1 MRMIKKQLVGE
12 NGHSEAMP
20 SMTLPREEIHLAILK
35 RVERIAH
42 EFIEAFEF
50 IKNFPKSVSIFGSA
64 RFTETNEH
72 YRHARELAR
81 RIASELD
88 YAIVSGGGGGIMEA
102 ANRGAMDAKKESVGL
117 NITLPNKQTLNSYT
131 TQAITLHYFFVR
143 KTALSFAA
151 DAYIFF
157 PGGYGTLDEFFE
169 LITLIQTKKIR
180 RVPIILVGFEYWKKF
195 DAFIRETLLREHH
208 TIDDTDVGL
217 YEIAE
222 SDDQVLEIIKKH
234 ARV

>member
-1 MRMIKKQLVGE
+1 MIKKQLVGE
-12 NGHSEAMP
+12 NEHSEAMP
-20 SMTLPREEIHLAILK
+20 STALPREEIHLAILK
-35 RVERIAH
+35 RVERISH

-64 RFTETNEH
+64 RFTENNPH
-72 YRHARELAR
+72 YVHARQLAE

-88 YAIVSGGGGGIMEA
+88 YAIVTGGGGGIMEA
-102 ANRGAMDAKKESVGL
+102 ANRGALEAKKESVGL
-117 NITLPNKQTLNSYT
+117 NITLPDKQTLNSYT

-157 PGGYGTLDEFFE
+157 PGGYGTLDELFE

-180 RVPIILVGFEYWKKF
+180 RVPIILVDSGYWKNL
-195 DAFIRETLLREHH
+195 DTFIRETLLAKEKA
-208 TIDDTDVGL
+208 IDTEDLSL
-217 YEIAE
+217 YEITDN
-222 SDDQVLEIIKKH
+222 DDRVIEIIKAH
-234 ARV
+234 ARTRD